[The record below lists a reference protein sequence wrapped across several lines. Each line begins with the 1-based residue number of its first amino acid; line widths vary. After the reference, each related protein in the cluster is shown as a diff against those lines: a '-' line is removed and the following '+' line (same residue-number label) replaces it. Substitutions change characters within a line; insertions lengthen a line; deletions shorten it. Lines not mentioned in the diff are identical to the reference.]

1 MNFKKTVAFL
11 LAAQMLLVSA
21 ASCGNASG
29 GNASGGKSETDADE
43 TKSETG
49 ATDAETEPVETKFD
63 RLSVS
68 DELPAESF
76 GGRDFRFIANE
87 WAMFQLVSD
96 DTTGVG
102 LDAEIYERNQRVE
115 DRFDVKITAT
125 YTLGMESQDIINT
138 YVNVGEHI
146 GEVCDQGHRMG
157 LTPPCYGEYL
167 NWLEFNYI
175 NWDQPWWNQGS
186 NYNSTINGKLFTVT
200 GDLSVRAMLDTWII
214 AYNMDLLQSY
224 GGITSEEMYKIVL
237 DGEWTLDKMIEICS
251 SIYEDVNGN
260 GKDRGDI
267 YGYGCD
273 VSNRTMPWVTSFGEK
288 FFTLNEERTGVEIT
302 LGTEKIYSALER
314 LCNFQHNSLGAYTY
328 YGTYDYY
335 TENEIDGKEWGMEDF
350 TNGTLTMLPTTFN
363 ACFDNFTDLSFTYG
377 MLPFP
382 KYDTAQEKYLTVPEY
397 DFSVYGVPTT
407 LPFEDYDMVGII
419 MEALNAESW
428 KTVSPAYYDE
438 ALKGRYSAD
447 PTTAE
452 VVDLIMNGRVFE
464 WGYQI
469 AQFLVVKVPYLFCYQ
484 LRDNNLDLASTLAK
498 GWDDINERVETVLS
512 FYED

>member
-1 MNFKKTVAFL
+1 
-11 LAAQMLLVSA
+11 
-21 ASCGNASG
+21 
-29 GNASGGKSETDADE
+29 
-43 TKSETG
+43 
-49 ATDAETEPVETKFD
+49 
-63 RLSVS
+63 
-68 DELPAESF
+68 
-76 GGRDFRFIANE
+76 
-87 WAMFQLVSD
+87 
-96 DTTGVG
+96 
-102 LDAEIYERNQRVE
+102 
-115 DRFDVKITAT
+115 
-125 YTLGMESQDIINT
+125 
-138 YVNVGEHI
+138 
-146 GEVCDQGHRMG
+146 
-157 LTPPCYGEYL
+157 
-167 NWLEFNYI
+167 
-175 NWDQPWWNQGS
+175 
-186 NYNSTINGKLFTVT
+186 
-200 GDLSVRAMLDTWII
+200 
-214 AYNMDLLQSY
+214 
-224 GGITSEEMYKIVL
+224 
-237 DGEWTLDKMIEICS
+237 
-251 SIYEDVNGN
+251 
-260 GKDRGDI
+260 
-267 YGYGCD
+267 
-273 VSNRTMPWVTSFGEK
+273 
-288 FFTLNEERTGVEIT
+288 
-302 LGTEKIYSALER
+302 
-314 LCNFQHNSLGAYTY
+314 
-328 YGTYDYY
+328 
-335 TENEIDGKEWGMEDF
+335 MEDF